1 MILAV
6 DLWNLVANDV
16 ENGNFRNFNQP

>member
-16 ENGNFRNFNQP
+16 ENGNFRHFNQP